1 MRTTSHK
8 LINRLS
14 DKRWSQLAIGMFVTI
29 SLALGPSVDAA
40 EPTAPAPAKPRV
52 QTRLFFQDDKDLGL
66 YWMDVTAGD
75 KPTPGKPERVAG
87 FPKLDPERQTLVQM
101 REAKGYLMVGVR
113 DEEQGGYESGW
124 VLIRTGVE
132 EEAHGDHSHW
142 IYTGP
147 PQVVAT
153 QLDSQQG
160 NPAHV
165 YCYDDVFYVAND
177 ALGGFTRFDP
187 AEIRADH
194 DAAAIARLA
203 KFLRAGGG
211 HITIAVAKNVAYAT
225 WIDRDGDQ
233 KGRIDIVNCTSSSAN
248 RRRCRFICLRAVCMA
263 RQQVPVK
270 RSLRQP
276 MAFTGCLL
284 IPMQK
289 LLHRPMRSTIWISD
303 RMVKSRNG
311 PAPSL
316 IMANTLPC

>member
-1 MRTTSHK
+1 MTNDGRSSPSECSSRSRGVRYIGGRCGADSSCTS
-8 LINRLS
+8 
-14 DKRWSQLAIGMFVTI
+14 QA
-29 SLALGPSVDAA
+29 SL
-40 EPTAPAPAKPRV
+40 

-101 REAKGYLMVGVR
+101 REAKLYLMVGVR

-177 ALGGFTRFDP
+177 ALGGFTRSILQRFVPIMMRQRSHDWRSFYEP
-187 AEIRADH
+187 AV
-194 DAAAIARLA
+194 
-203 KFLRAGGG
+203 G
-211 HITIAVAKNVAYAT
+211 
-225 WIDRDGDQ
+225 
-233 KGRIDIVNCTSSSAN
+233 
-248 RRRCRFICLRAVCMA
+248 
-263 RQQVPVK
+263 
-270 RSLRQP
+270 
-276 MAFTGCLL
+276 
-284 IPMQK
+284 
-289 LLHRPMRSTIWISD
+289 ISQ
-303 RMVKSRNG
+303 
-311 PAPSL
+311 
-316 IMANTLPC
+316 